1 MIHIKE
7 EAARCLFCEDAPCTK
22 ACKTGDT
29 ARAIRA
35 IRFDNGNNAWR
46 WLASCSDADL
56 ERAEQACIHYDRP
69 IRIRE
74 LCKSLAADVSIQKEV
89 STEDVSLDI
98 EFCGIHCENPFFLAS
113 SAVCTNYDM
122 VARAFEAGW
131 GGVFYKTICKQ
142 DIREVSPRFD
152 AVKDGNSFAGFRN
165 MEQLSENPYKVDF
178 EILRHLK
185 MDYPSKVV
193 VASIMGQK
201 EEEWI
206 ELAKMAEEVGCDAV
220 ELNFSCPQMRLTGMG
235 SDVGQNPELVT
246 FFTAFV
252 KRNVKIPVIPKMT
265 PNITHMNQPA
275 MGAYFA
281 GADAIS
287 AINTIKSITMS
298 PESEVSGKQTL
309 SGYSG
314 RAVKPIALRFIYEMA
329 RSHIMKNVQF
339 SGIGGIETWRDAL
352 DYIQLG
358 CRNVQVCTSVMEYG
372 YRIID
377 DMILGMKTYMKERG
391 IKHLDALV
399 GERLPNFLLP
409 SDLDRETIV
418 FPKFEHEHCMGC
430 GRCYISCQD
439 GGHQAIVFDKEARRP
454 RLIGTKC
461 VGCHLCRLVCPAG
474 AITLAKRIRK
484 R

>member
-22 ACKTGDT
+22 ACQTGDT

-220 ELNFSCPQMRLTGMG
+220 ELNFSCPQMRMTGMG

-329 RSHIMKNVQF
+329 RSPIMKNVQF